1 MKKVD
6 VEKILFFNLLL
17 ISMFPLLPK
26 AAESILMMLFFLL
39 SLIVIIKK
47 RETIKKPKI
56 KSLFIISSVFVIYL
70 MSSFYSENNKENVN
84 FLIRVIPILMF
95 PLSIGLLP
103 ASIVTSN
110 RLRTI
115 KIVYISSVFI
125 SLLFAHIQ
133 LKSNFYISQWE
144 YRNSFEDLKKV
155 HGTYFSLWIGF
166 SVLIIINDY
175 VISYYKGKNSLKVLL
190 ALLMTSYLIYWQITI
205 NARLPLFVTLLLLT
219 IISFKTLEIK
229 KQIYIYSFIIIT
241 VLLTFYLNFELIKE
255 KVKFNLPE
263 GKYELNHKTMS
274 SEEIRA
280 GIYYCSTSLIKKS
293 WIYGYGIGDVN
304 DQLNLCYKSK
314 INSDVYQIFHYNSHN
329 QYIQIFLAGGIIG
342 LLYFL
347 FNIYYVLKKS
357 IVRKDNVFIMFNV
370 LLIICFLTENILSR
384 HDGILFYSFFSS
396 IFFYYK
402 KT

>member
-304 DQLNLCYKSK
+304 DQLNLCYKKMFEFSA
-314 INSDVYQIFHYNSHN
+314 I
-329 QYIQIFLAGGIIG
+329 
-342 LLYFL
+342 LLL
-347 FNIYYVLKKS
+347 N
-357 IVRKDNVFIMFNV
+357 
-370 LLIICFLTENILSR
+370 
-384 HDGILFYSFFSS
+384 
-396 IFFYYK
+396 
-402 KT
+402 